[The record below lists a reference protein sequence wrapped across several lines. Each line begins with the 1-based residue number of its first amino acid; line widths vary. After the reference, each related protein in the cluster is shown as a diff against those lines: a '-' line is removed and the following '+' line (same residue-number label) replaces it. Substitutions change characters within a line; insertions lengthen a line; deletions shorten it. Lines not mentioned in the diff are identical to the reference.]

1 MSALPVTASRAR
13 PARPADAG
21 ERLVVRA
28 RRTLDALEQ
37 ARHEL
42 AGLAGGTLPLGTFQ
56 TAGRAFR
63 ALLRGAFE
71 RAGQRRHDN

>member
-1 MSALPVTASRAR
+1 VTASRAR

-28 RRTLDALEQ
+28 RRILDALEQ
-37 ARHEL
+37 ARHEP
-42 AGLAGGTLPLGTFQ
+42 AGLAGETLRLGTFQ
-56 TAGRAFR
+56 TAGRGLP
-63 ALLRGAFE
+63 ALLLGAFE